1 MGYTTE
7 FIGKFTFNREPSQ
20 ELKDYINCFAKTRH
34 VKRDVEAIRKIFPD
48 WEKRTWKGKL
58 GGEAEF
64 FLQPYNEV
72 NYQSDD
78 RLDMTGFYQ
87 RNGIVDD
94 NYPPESQPSLWCH
107 WIINKHGEL
116 VWSGVEKFY
125 EYVEWLEYLI
135 SYFFEPEGL
144 VLSGK
149 CFYSGE
155 RMSDWGYI
163 CVENNRVEKIPSDI
177 VVTSHQEDMICVRMP
192 EVVKDELE
200 KIVAYKHGISLE
212 QALQRFMVWC
222 VEEPEK
228 FTFWHKNAMA
238 KSDDYDK

>member
-34 VKRDVEAIRKIFPD
+34 VK
-48 WEKRTWKGKL
+48 
-58 GGEAEF
+58 
-64 FLQPYNEV
+64 
-72 NYQSDD
+72 SDD

-107 WIINKHGEL
+107 WIINKHG
-116 VWSGVEKFY
+116 
-125 EYVEWLEYLI
+125 
-135 SYFFEPEGL
+135 
-144 VLSGK
+144 
-149 CFYSGE
+149 
-155 RMSDWGYI
+155 
-163 CVENNRVEKIPSDI
+163 
-177 VVTSHQEDMICVRMP
+177 
-192 EVVKDELE
+192 
-200 KIVAYKHGISLE
+200 ISLE
-212 QALQRFMVWC
+212 QALQRFIVWC